1 MQGRSFAEMLEKT
14 IRKYQNKAIEAAK
27 VIAELIELAKKIR
40 EADKRGED
48 LGLTQD
54 EIAFYDALEVNDSA
68 VKVLGDE
75 TLKMIARELVAAV
88 RNSVTIDWTLKESVQ
103 AKLRVMVKRV
113 LRRHGYPPDKEKK
126 ATETV
131 LEQAT
136 LLCKDWAEK
145 PTAEEKSDL
154 FFSDVVPDGKYE
166 DGCLPIYDLQAVA
179 TTFKEQ
185 TTPQVMGWKPMPDGR
200 LLNRDMFIAQVVGKS
215 MEPTI
220 PDGSWCLFRFE
231 RGGSRNGLVVLVESR
246 LVTDPE
252 TSQKFTIKRYKSE
265 KENLGNGEWRHKR
278 IVLSPDNKAFND
290 IVLENVNGDDFKVI
304 AEFVEVFKPN
314 V

>member
-1 MQGRSFAEMLEKT
+1 
-14 IRKYQNKAIEAAK
+14 
-27 VIAELIELAKKIR
+27 
-40 EADKRGED
+40 
-48 LGLTQD
+48 
-54 EIAFYDALEVNDSA
+54 
-68 VKVLGDE
+68 
-75 TLKMIARELVAAV
+75 
-88 RNSVTIDWTLKESVQ
+88 
-103 AKLRVMVKRV
+103 
-113 LRRHGYPPDKEKK
+113 
-126 ATETV
+126 
-131 LEQAT
+131 
-136 LLCKDWAEK
+136 
-145 PTAEEKSDL
+145 
-154 FFSDVVPDGKYE
+154 
-166 DGCLPIYDLQAVA
+166 
-179 TTFKEQ
+179 
-185 TTPQVMGWKPMPDGR
+185 
-200 LLNRDMFIAQVVGKS
+200 MFIAQVVGKS